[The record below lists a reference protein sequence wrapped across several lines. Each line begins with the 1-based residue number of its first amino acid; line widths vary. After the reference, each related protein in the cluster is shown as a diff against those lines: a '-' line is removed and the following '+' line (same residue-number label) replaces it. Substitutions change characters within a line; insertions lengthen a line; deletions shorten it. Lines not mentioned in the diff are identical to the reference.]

1 MGRLLIG
8 KPFSRDVPSL
18 GFGCAWLS
26 GGRRAQTSLRLVEAA
41 FDSGIRY
48 FDIAR
53 MYMLGGAEGVLGQF
67 LPKHRAEMIVTSKAG
82 IMPPPGDRVR
92 GLLHRAD
99 KIANRVFGKPIPDRE
114 VYRFNVFDTRSLRK
128 SVDKSLR
135 ELRTDHL
142 DALLL
147 HEVDT
152 SHLADGSV
160 MALLEKLRDA
170 GKIGSFGFASTR
182 EQTDRLVT
190 QYGARVPIVQTA
202 STVLKD
208 GLAPLANRGTFITI
222 THSVLADALKDIVD
236 RLAQDDA
243 FRRRWVTL
251 TGLDPASRE
260 SVAELLLAEA
270 LDANRGGIVLFS
282 TTSPA
287 RIAAAARVARDR
299 PYSPDQIAGLR
310 ELAAG
315 FDQRTV

>member
-1 MGRLLIG
+1 
-8 KPFSRDVPSL
+8 
-18 GFGCAWLS
+18 
-26 GGRRAQTSLRLVEAA
+26 
-41 FDSGIRY
+41 
-48 FDIAR
+48 
-53 MYMLGGAEGVLGQF
+53 
-67 LPKHRAEMIVTSKAG
+67 
-82 IMPPPGDRVR
+82 
-92 GLLHRAD
+92 
-99 KIANRVFGKPIPDRE
+99 
-114 VYRFNVFDTRSLRK
+114 
-128 SVDKSLR
+128 LR

-190 QYGARVPIVQTA
+190 KYGARVPIVQTA